1 MNLNTKKQ
9 QQQNVQ
15 CNPTSDKKED
25 KRNTN
30 LFDKPTNENISN
42 DDKDKIYQNNDNKK
56 TGIIIA
62 TVAGLG
68 IVIIIVLIVILLK
81 GGGQDTQEY
90 NDQQFVEHQTNTE
103 EEPTEITDTPEY
115 TQQYNTEQDEYDNP
129 NNNTHAP
136 NGEKEVGFQD
146 FSGDTNRNAG
156 NKLTD
161 PNKVLKD
168 VYGLSTRVDYDVSS
182 IDTITDFVNYEKHRG
197 TWGGGVELYWLDATY
212 KNTPYIIQVPFKFY
226 KELDDIG
233 IVPVKMEVLRIPPST
248 NGDANERTIISYM
261 TLDEETLENLLSGR

>member
-90 NDQQFVEHQTNTE
+90 NNQQFVEHQTNTE

-129 NNNTHAP
+129 NNTHAP

>member
-15 CNPTSDKKED
+15 RNPTSDKKED

-90 NDQQFVEHQTNTE
+90 NNQQFVEHQTNTE

-129 NNNTHAP
+129 NNTHAP